1 MHISYSCVQYPD
13 IRLQMRYGSKLR
25 GFFAKK
31 YSFEELMHN
40 HGEKGPIY
48 RYPLV
53 QYKVIDGIPTLLGLN
68 EGANLILDIGICEE
82 ELNIEGTRFCLER
95 AEITT
100 ESTFFGVTDKIN
112 EYIFKTPWL
121 ALNQENITNYNAVDE
136 IDKDDLL
143 TKILIGNLLSMA
155 KSLNCRVE
163 DKIRV
168 KLNVK
173 PITVNFKGKLMAGF
187 KGGFKSNFCLPDY
200 AGVGKSVSRGYGS
213 IKKQ

>member
-1 MHISYSCVQYPD
+1 
-13 IRLQMRYGSKLR
+13 MRYGSKLR

-31 YSFEELMHN
+31 YFFEELMHN
-40 HGEKGPIY
+40 HGEKGLIY

-53 QYKVIDGIPTLLGLN
+53 QYKVIDGIPTLLGLE

-95 AEITT
+95 AEIIT

-121 ALNQENITNYNAVDE
+121 ALNQDNITKYNAVDE
-136 IDKDDLL
+136 IEKDDLL

-155 KSLNCRVE
+155 KYLNCRVE

-168 KLNVK
+168 KLNVE

-200 AGVGKSVSRGYGS
+200 AGIGKSVSRGYGS
-213 IKKQ
+213 IKKR